1 MKIVGLCLQAKR
13 AKESATKA
21 KQNLQ
26 TTTVEAASKKEAIF
40 PRSIFQVSLK
50 PAQAL
55 AKEVQA
61 LKTELKNSQEQRKAG
76 LV

>member
-13 AKESATKA
+13 AKESAIKA

-26 TTTVEAASKKEAIF
+26 TTTMEAASKKEAIF
-40 PRSIFQVSLK
+40 PRRIFQVSLK

-55 AKEVQA
+55 AKELQA
-61 LKTELKNSQEQRKAG
+61 LKSDLKNSEERRKAG
-76 LV
+76 LL